1 VIAELASV
9 SFPALGTTA
18 LLCVADAAGLPAAHD
33 ELERELAELDLACSR
48 FRRDSELTRLNAAA
62 GTGPVQVGPRLL
74 EAVEVALAAA
84 ESSGGLVDP
93 TIGRSLRLAGYD
105 RRFATVRLR
114 DGSSFRARFE
124 PAPGWRG
131 IELDRSGETIT
142 LEPGLELD
150 LGATAKA
157 LAADRS
163 ARAAASASATGV
175 LVSLGGDVAVAGTAP
190 AGGWPVRV
198 ADDHAAAPEEPG
210 PTVAIESGGLAT
222 SGTTV
227 RRWLAGGVELHHIID
242 PRTGRPT
249 DSPWRT
255 VTVAAGSCV
264 DANVASTAALVLG
277 EEAPGWLAARGL
289 AARLVR
295 QTGEVDLAGAWPEEA
310 A

>member
-18 LLCVADAAGLPAAHD
+18 LLCVADAAGLPAARV
-33 ELERELAELDLACSR
+33 ELERELIELDLACSR
-48 FRRDSELTRLNAAA
+48 FRQDSELTCLNAAA
-62 GTGPVQVGPRLL
+62 GTGPVQVCPRLL

-131 IELDRSGETIT
+131 IELDRGGGTIA
-142 LEPGLELD
+142 LEAGIELD
-150 LGATAKA
+150 LGA
-157 LAADRS
+157 
-163 ARAAASASATGV
+163 
-175 LVSLGGDVAVAGTAP
+175 
-190 AGGWPVRV
+190 
-198 ADDHAAAPEEPG
+198 
-210 PTVAIESGGLAT
+210 
-222 SGTTV
+222 TV
-227 RRWLAGGVELHHIID
+227 RRWLAGSVELHHLID
-242 PRTGRPT
+242 PRNGRPA

-264 DANVASTAALVLG
+264 DANVASTAAIVLG

-295 QTGEVDLAGAWPEEA
+295 QSGDAELAGAWPEDA